1 LLDDARRELA
11 RKYLADARYSLGEVA
26 HLLGFGDASNFFR
39 ACKRWFGLP
48 PGQYR
53 EQLALVTT

>member
-39 ACKRWFGLP
+39 ACKRWFGPP
-48 PGQYR
+48 PGQ
-53 EQLALVTT
+53 